1 MASSARFLSGPAH
14 LRSVAAAILSAAL
27 GLGCSDG
34 PPAGDGMGGSPPTP
48 GAESI
53 AFEPGETLLLSPGD
67 LGDIAVRV
75 EPAGFHSVSFSLVA
89 NASDTAFDG
98 FLEAANVITD
108 EDGIAH
114 NQIHAPSSP
123 AVFVVRASVTEEL
136 FATRTVSVSTEGFA
150 TLIVTPTYTGLRDVE
165 TWEAVASLGVGCSDL
180 ESLWG
185 DGSLDAKGDDENVTL
200 ADVPVGPE
208 VALVVRA
215 GEYIGGCVSVADLAA
230 GEERTVEVPV
240 TDRPLQLSDATF
252 DLSLDIEERTESF
265 VALLGQAATDG
276 ALAYAGDHEE
286 DGAVLLADFAESIKD
301 DSDRDA
307 FSANSSEYGFADLAL
322 LRLSGPTALRDV
334 VLSELIDAATRV
346 DGPAVWVLSAELDE
360 SSSTLILASAAGIPA
375 AVSGF
380 LGSSVLSVGR
390 EPGDRLVLGA
400 DLEFQATRWLG
411 AIAESDEKSSD
422 TAEMAPLARLEAEID
437 CAGLASDWQDAS
449 GADIYPGCGEA
460 CTIALCENALQLG
473 WDRARTTGKDLTTLR
488 IGVSGQA
495 EIDDQARPIGL
506 LGDWVGS
513 IDSSELSVAGAATSP
528 SLEDR

>member
-1 MASSARFLSGPAH
+1 MASLPRFLSGSAS
-14 LRSVAAAILSAAL
+14 LRGLAAAVSLAAL
-27 GLGCSDG
+27 GLSCSG
-34 PPAGDGMGGSPPTP
+34 GAPAGDGMGGAPPTP

-53 AFEPGETLLLSPGD
+53 TFDPGETLLLSPGD
-67 LGDIAVRV
+67 LGEITVLV

-89 NASDTAFDG
+89 SASDTAFDG
-98 FLEAANVITD
+98 FLEAANVVTD
-108 EDGIAH
+108 EDGVAH

-150 TLIVTPTYTGLRDVE
+150 TLIVTPTYTGLREVE
-165 TWEAVASLGVGCSDL
+165 EWEAVASLGVGCTDL

-185 DGSLDAKGDDENVTL
+185 EGSLDAAGQDQEVTL

-215 GEYIGGCVSVADLAA
+215 GEYIGGCVSVTDLAA
-230 GEERTVEVPV
+230 GEERAVEVPV
-240 TDRPLQLSDATF
+240 TDRPLQLSDAAF
-252 DLSLDIEERTESF
+252 DLALDVEERTESF
-265 VALLGQAATDG
+265 VALLGQAASDG
-276 ALAYAGDHEE
+276 AAAYAGDYEE
-286 DGAVLLADFAESIKD
+286 DASVFLADFAQSIKD

-307 FSANSSEYGFADLAL
+307 FSENAGEYGFTELTLA
-322 LRLSGPTALRDV
+322 RLAAPTALRDV
-334 VLSELIDAATRV
+334 VQSELIDAATLV

-360 SSSTLILASAAGIPA
+360 SSSTLILSSAAGVPA

-380 LGSSVLSVGR
+380 LGSSVLSVVR

-411 AIAESDEKSSD
+411 AIAESDETS
-422 TAEMAPLARLEAEID
+422 AEGGDMAPLARLEAEVD
-437 CAGLASDWQDAS
+437 CEALAGDWLGAT
-449 GADIYPGCGEA
+449 GADLYPACGELCA
-460 CTIALCENALQLG
+460 VTLCENALQMG

-488 IGVSGQA
+488 VGISGQA

-506 LGDWVGS
+506 SGDWVGS
-513 IDSSELSVAGAATSP
+513 IDSNELSVAGAATSP
-528 SLEDR
+528 